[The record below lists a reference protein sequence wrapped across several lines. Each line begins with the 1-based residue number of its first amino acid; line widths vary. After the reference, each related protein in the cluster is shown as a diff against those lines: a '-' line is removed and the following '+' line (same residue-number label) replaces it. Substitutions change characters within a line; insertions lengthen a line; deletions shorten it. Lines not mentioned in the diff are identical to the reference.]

1 MAEEFNKYKR
11 NTLNTEYIEDKFSSS
26 SSVGL
31 CELVHIDDSNI
42 KEVWYLQQ
50 SKCKEYYVVVDCP
63 NVFLAITVFPTT
75 NTASYRGLADLMRM
89 MVAERME
96 TSGELNS
103 TIAEVVKLF
112 PFQYWPNTVDEYS
125 NSELDCRLDYLGNL
139 LRFNGADDYNSKD
152 KIGSISSKLFAA
164 ESSRLIKYE
173 GPFDFSLIGGAF
185 YCWTYPAAYKKMD
198 SINPGIA

>member
-26 SSVGL
+26 SSGEFL
-31 CELVHIDDSNI
+31 CESVHIDDSNI
-42 KEVWYLQQ
+42 KEVWYQQ
-50 SKCKEYYVVVDCP
+50 KSKCKEYYVVVDCP
-63 NVFLAITVFPTT
+63 NVFLTITVFPTT
-75 NTASYRGLADLMRM
+75 NTASYRGLADLMRA
-89 MVAERME
+89 MVADRME

-125 NSELDCRLDYLGNL
+125 NSKLDCRLDYLGNL
-139 LRFNGADDYNSKD
+139 VRFNGVDDYNSKD
-152 KIGSISSKLFAA
+152 KIVAISSKLID
-164 ESSRLIKYE
+164 SSGLIKYE

-185 YCWTYPAAYKKMD
+185 YCWTYPAAYKKLE
-198 SINPGIA
+198 SIQSGIA

>member
-26 SSVGL
+26 GGAL

-42 KEVWYLQQ
+42 KEVWYQQ
-50 SKCKEYYVVVDCP
+50 KSKCKEYYVVVDCP
-63 NVFLAITVFPTT
+63 NVFLAITISPST
-75 NTASYRGLADLMRM
+75 NTASYTGLADLMRA
-89 MVAERME
+89 MVADQME

-112 PFQYWPNTVDEYS
+112 PFQYWPDTFDEYS
-125 NSELDCRLDYLGNL
+125 NSKLDCRLDYLGNL
-139 LRFNGADDYNSKD
+139 VRYNGVDDYNSKD
-152 KIGSISSKLFAA
+152 KIASISSKIS
-164 ESSRLIKYE
+164 ESSNLIKYE

-185 YCWTYPAAYKKMD
+185 YCWTYPAAYKKMG

>member
-26 SSVGL
+26 GGAL

-42 KEVWYLQQ
+42 KEVWYQQ
-50 SKCKEYYVVVDCP
+50 KSKCKEYYVVVDCP
-63 NVFLAITVFPTT
+63 NVFLAKTISPST
-75 NTASYRGLADLMRM
+75 NTASYTGLADLMRS
-89 MVAERME
+89 MVADQME
-96 TSGELNS
+96 TSGELDS

-112 PFQYWPNTVDEYS
+112 PFQYWPDTFDEYS
-125 NSELDCRLDYLGNL
+125 NSKLDCRLDYLGNL
-139 LRFNGADDYNSKD
+139 VRYNGVDDYNSKD
-152 KIGSISSKLFAA
+152 KIASISSKIIG
-164 ESSRLIKYE
+164 SSNLIKYE

-185 YCWTYPAAYKKMD
+185 YCWTYPAAYKKMG

>member
-26 SSVGL
+26 GGAL

-42 KEVWYLQQ
+42 KEVWYQQ
-50 SKCKEYYVVVDCP
+50 KSKCKEYYVVVDCP
-63 NVFLAITVFPTT
+63 NVFLAITVFPSTK
-75 NTASYRGLADLMRM
+75 TASYRGLADLMRG
-89 MVAERME
+89 MVADQME
-96 TSGELNS
+96 TSGKLNS

-125 NSELDCRLDYLGNL
+125 NSKLECRLDYLGNL
-139 LRFNGADDYNSKD
+139 VRYNGVDDYNSKD
-152 KIGSISSKLFAA
+152 KIASISSKII

-185 YCWTYPAAYKKMD
+185 YCWTYPAAYKKMG

>member
-26 SSVGL
+26 GGAL

-42 KEVWYLQQ
+42 KEVWYQQ
-50 SKCKEYYVVVDCP
+50 KSKCKEYYVVVDCP
-63 NVFLAITVFPTT
+63 NVFLAIKVFPTT
-75 NTASYRGLADLMRM
+75 NTASYQGLADLMRS
-89 MVAERME
+89 MVADEME

-103 TIAEVVKLF
+103 TFAEVVKLF
-112 PFQYWPNTVDEYS
+112 PFQYWPDTVDEYS

-139 LRFNGADDYNSKD
+139 VRFNGVDDYNSKD
-152 KIGSISSKLFAA
+152 KIASISSKLI
-164 ESSRLIKYE
+164 EPSRLIKYE

-185 YCWTYPAAYKKMD
+185 YCWTYPAVYKKME
-198 SINPGIA
+198 SIQPGIA